1 MKKILLPLLVVIV
14 GVGLFKTYSMNSDV
28 SERYNLSEL
37 QSIASSAN
45 QNLPAKV
52 DEVTILKRVTASEKI
67 LEKHYQMISIRK
79 SDLDIQA
86 FSKQMEKILIDQS
99 CKNNQSI
106 NLFSSGVSEWFTYND
121 KNDKHILTIKVSAKN
136 C

>member
-14 GVGLFKTYSMNSDV
+14 GVGLIKTYSIKSDE

-37 QSIASSAN
+37 QGIAKSAN
-45 QNLPAKV
+45 QNLSVKV
-52 DEVTILKRVTASEKI
+52 DEATMLKSVTVSEKT
-67 LEKHYQMISIRK
+67 LEKHYQMISIPK

-86 FSKQMEKILIDQS
+86 FSNQMEKILIDQS
-99 CKNNQSI
+99 CKNDQSI
-106 NLFSSGVSEWFTYND
+106 YLFSSGYSELFTYTD
-121 KNDKHILTIKVSAKN
+121 KNDKHLLTVKVSAED